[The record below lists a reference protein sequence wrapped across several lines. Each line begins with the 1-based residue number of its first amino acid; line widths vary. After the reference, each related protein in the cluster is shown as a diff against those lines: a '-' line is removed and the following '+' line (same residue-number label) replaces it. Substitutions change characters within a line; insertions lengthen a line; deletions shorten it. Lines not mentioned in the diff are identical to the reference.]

1 MTSSITP
8 GIVANSCGTPS
19 ILIDV
24 IAKPSSELIKI
35 LLKAFPF
42 EDTSSMEMPEKYQ
55 SLWIDATVFL
65 LLKRGAEGETT
76 HNENGVNRSW
86 ASDDLPVY
94 MLKEIVP
101 RVG

>member
-1 MTSSITP
+1 MTIEEIISKVSLM
-8 GIVANSCGTPS
+8 ANEENTE
-19 ILIDV
+19 IINAYLD
-24 IAKPSSELIKI
+24 IAKNKI

-42 EDTSSMEMPEKYQ
+42 EDISSMEMPEKYQ

-65 LLKRGAEGETT
+65 LLKRGAEGETS

>member
-1 MTSSITP
+1 MTIEEIISKVSLI
-8 GIVANSCGTPS
+8 ANEENTE
-19 ILIDV
+19 IINAYLD
-24 IAKPSSELIKI
+24 IAKNKI

-42 EDTSSMEMPEKYQ
+42 EDTSLMEMPEKYQ

-65 LLKRGAEGETT
+65 LLKRGAEGETS

>member
-1 MTSSITP
+1 MTIEEIISKVSLI
-8 GIVANSCGTPS
+8 ANEENTK
-19 ILIDV
+19 IINAYLD
-24 IAKPSSELIKI
+24 IAKNKI

-42 EDTSSMEMPEKYQ
+42 EDTSLMEMPEKYQ

-65 LLKRGAEGETT
+65 LLKRGAEGETS

>member
-1 MTSSITP
+1 MTIEEIISKVSLI
-8 GIVANSCGTPS
+8 ANEENTE
-19 ILIDV
+19 IINAYLD
-24 IAKPSSELIKI
+24 IAKNKI

-42 EDTSSMEMPEKYQ
+42 EDTSLMEMPEKYQ

-65 LLKRGAEGETT
+65 LLKRGAEGETS

-94 MLKEIVP
+94 MIKEIVP

>member
-1 MTSSITP
+1 MTIEEIISKVSLI
-8 GIVANSCGTPS
+8 ANEENTE
-19 ILIDV
+19 IINAYLD
-24 IAKPSSELIKI
+24 IAKNKI

-42 EDTSSMEMPEKYQ
+42 EDTSLLEMPEKYQ

-65 LLKRGAEGETT
+65 LLKRGAEGETS

>member
-1 MTSSITP
+1 MTIEEIISKVSLM
-8 GIVANSCGTPS
+8 ANEENTE
-19 ILIDV
+19 IINAYLD
-24 IAKPSSELIKI
+24 IAKNKI

-42 EDTSSMEMPEKYQ
+42 EDISSMEMPEKYQ

>member
-1 MTSSITP
+1 MTIEEIISKVSLI
-8 GIVANSCGTPS
+8 ANEENTK
-19 ILIDV
+19 IINAYLD
-24 IAKPSSELIKI
+24 IAKNKI
-35 LLKAFPF
+35 ILKAFPF
-42 EDTSSMEMPEKYQ
+42 EDTSLMEMPEKYQ

-65 LLKRGAEGETT
+65 LLKRGAEGETS

>member
-1 MTSSITP
+1 MTIEEIISKVSLM
-8 GIVANSCGTPS
+8 ANEENTE
-19 ILIDV
+19 IINAYLD
-24 IAKPSSELIKI
+24 IAKNKI

-42 EDTSSMEMPEKYQ
+42 EDTSSMEVPEKYQ

-65 LLKRGAEGETT
+65 LLKRGAEGETS